1 MRIRYIDP
9 REAFLNNTI
18 LTIAIIYWVFFIIWT
33 CQLFRL
39 GKRKDKTQM
48 WLILILNLVT
58 LYTLLPIW
66 TIVGLCLGRDEENK
80 EADNESEEQKSTSA

>member
-9 REAFLNNTI
+9 KETLMNGVV
-18 LTIAIIYWVFFIIWT
+18 LTIAIIYLVSFIIWT

-48 WLILILNLVT
+48 WLILILNLAT
-58 LYTLLPIW
+58 LYAWLPIW
-66 TIVGLCLGRDEENK
+66 AIVGLCLGWGEEN
-80 EADNESEEQKSTSA
+80 EEEDNEESG